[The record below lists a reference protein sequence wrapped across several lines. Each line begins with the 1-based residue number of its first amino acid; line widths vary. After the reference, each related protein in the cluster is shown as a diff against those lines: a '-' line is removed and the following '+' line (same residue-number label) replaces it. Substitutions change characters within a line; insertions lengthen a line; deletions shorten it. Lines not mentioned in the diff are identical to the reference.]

1 MSKVVSIIKKTTRE
15 EYAACKQ
22 GAFEHIVDY
31 KQRFDARLDAFKVS
45 GNTEPPKEDVAMDFM
60 YGLDNGRYAEF
71 KAEIVNDLQKGTLT
85 TQIDDLNKMYILAS
99 RRVVVKTGDKI
110 TGGASFAT
118 VDTKTAKQQPKD
130 GKTKEQKQAEK
141 LAKMKCFSCGKFG
154 HPAKSSPKKVLQ
166 DDKEEDEPPMAG
178 MMIACCAT
186 SNAKRLHEYFE
197 VCLDNGSQ
205 VNIVDSRLLTNLRT
219 AR

>member
-1 MSKVVSIIKKTTRE
+1 
-15 EYAACKQ
+15 
-22 GAFEHIVDY
+22 
-31 KQRFDARLDAFKVS
+31 VS

-141 LAKMKCFSCGKFG
+141 LAKMKCFSCGEFG
-154 HPAKSSPKKVLQ
+154 HPAKSCPKKVLQ